1 MPSFDCFEPFLS
13 RNPKD
18 FFTLTTL
25 RMKSKRGRSFRPHRI
40 ACLALPGVLSFDL
53 ATACESFRYATD
65 ASDQACYQIAVCAEQ
80 RELDAGPFAIRIKH
94 DLTPLAT
101 ADTIIVPGI
110 MLPHPPLTSGVI
122 GELRRA
128 FVRGAR
134 IASICSGAFVLAEA
148 GLLDGLRA
156 TTHWL
161 AAPDLAQRYPGVEVD
176 ATVLFVDN
184 GQVLTSAGA
193 AAGLDLCLHM
203 IRADFG
209 AAVAAHVAR
218 LSVVPLQREGGQ
230 AQFIPP
236 STQSLDRTL
245 GPVITWAVANLHQP
259 LTLELLAQRACSS
272 TRTLHR
278 HFKQQ
283 FGESPA
289 QWLIR
294 LRVQRAQ
301 ELLERSRLTVEQ
313 IVCEV
318 GLGSAANFRQ
328 QFQRIVGVNPTQ
340 YRKSFGSREDC
351 ELRRT

>member
-1 MPSFDCFEPFLS
+1 
-13 RNPKD
+13 
-18 FFTLTTL
+18 
-25 RMKSKRGRSFRPHRI
+25 
-40 ACLALPGVLSFDL
+40 V
-53 ATACESFRYATD
+53 
-65 ASDQACYQIAVCAEQ
+65 AVCAEQ
-80 RELDAGPFAIRIKH
+80 DELDAGPFAILIKH
-94 DLTPLAT
+94 DLSTLET

-110 MLPHPPLTSGVI
+110 TLPQPRLTLAVLDA
-122 GELRRA
+122 LRRA
-128 FVRGAR
+128 AREGTR

-161 AAPDLAQRYPGVEVD
+161 AASELAERFPAVEVD
-176 ATVLFVDN
+176 PAVLFVDN
-184 GQVLTSAGA
+184 GQILTSAGA

-203 IRADFG
+203 IRSDFG

-236 STQSLDRTL
+236 AVQACDRSLQPL
-245 GPVITWAVANLHQP
+245 VAWAMANLHQP
-259 LTLELLAQRACSS
+259 LTLASLAKQSSSS

-278 HFKQQ
+278 HFSKH

-294 LRVQRAQ
+294 VRVQRAQ
-301 ELLERSRLTVEQ
+301 ELLERSRLSVEQ

-318 GLGSAANFRQ
+318 GLGSTANFRL
-328 QFQRIVGVNPTQ
+328 QFHRIVGVSPSQ
-340 YRKSFGSREDC
+340 YRKSFSSRENW
-351 ELRRT
+351 

>member
-1 MPSFDCFEPFLS
+1 MPMPSHDARTP
-13 RNPKD
+13 
-18 FFTLTTL
+18 
-25 RMKSKRGRSFRPHRI
+25 RPHRV
-40 ACLALPGVLSFDL
+40 ACLTLPGVLPFDL
-53 ATACESFRYATD
+53 ATACETFRYATN
-65 ASDQACYQIAVCAEQ
+65 SSGQPCYQVAVCAEQ
-80 RELDAGPFAIRIKH
+80 DELDAGPFAILIKH
-94 DLTPLAT
+94 DLSTLET

-110 MLPHPPLTSGVI
+110 TLPQPRLTLAVLDA
-122 GELRRA
+122 LRRA
-128 FVRGAR
+128 ASGGTR

-161 AAPDLAQRYPGVEVD
+161 AASELAERFPAVEVD
-176 ATVLFVDN
+176 PAVLFVDN
-184 GQVLTSAGA
+184 GQILTSAGA

-203 IRADFG
+203 IRSDFG

-236 STQSLDRTL
+236 AVQACDRSLQPL
-245 GPVITWAVANLHQP
+245 VAWAMANLHQP
-259 LTLELLAQRACSS
+259 LTLASLAKQSSSS

-278 HFKQQ
+278 HFSKH

-294 LRVQRAQ
+294 VRVQRAQ
-301 ELLERSRLTVEQ
+301 ELLERSRLSVEQ

-318 GLGSAANFRQ
+318 GLGSTANFRL
-328 QFQRIVGVNPTQ
+328 QFHRIVGVSPSQ
-340 YRKSFGSREDC
+340 YRKSFSSRENW
-351 ELRRT
+351 

>member
-1 MPSFDCFEPFLS
+1 MKSVRSPSFQ
-13 RNPKD
+13 
-18 FFTLTTL
+18 
-25 RMKSKRGRSFRPHRI
+25 PHRV
-40 ACLALPGVLSFDL
+40 ACLALPGVLPFDL
-53 ATACESFRYATD
+53 ATACESFRYATS
-65 ASDQACYQIAVCAEQ
+65 ASGQPCYQVAVCAEQ
-80 RELDAGPFAIRIKH
+80 DELDAGPFAIRIKH
-94 DLTPLAT
+94 GLAPLET
-101 ADTIIVPGI
+101 ADTIVVPGI
-110 MLPHPPLTSGVI
+110 LLPQPPLTPAVVGA
-122 GELRRA
+122 LRQA
-128 FVRGAR
+128 VARGAR

-161 AAPDLAQRYPGVEVD
+161 AAPELAQRYPAIKVD
-176 ATVLFVDN
+176 PAVLFVDN

-193 AAGLDLCLHM
+193 AAGIDLCLHM

-236 STQSLDRTL
+236 SLQASDRTL
-245 GPVITWAVANLHQP
+245 QPLVTWALAHLHQP
-259 LTLELLAQRACSS
+259 LTLASLAQQACSS

-278 HFKQQ
+278 RFSEQ

-294 LRVQRAQ
+294 VRVQRAQ
-301 ELLERSRLTVEQ
+301 ELLERGDLSVEQ
-313 IVCEV
+313 IVGEV

-328 QFQRIVGVNPTQ
+328 QFQRIVGVSPSQ
-340 YRKSFGSREDC
+340 YRKSFG
-351 ELRRT
+351 RRDKGPSLASQAVSHAPGDTSSSSCGGGSNAKPTP